1 MTLIIAGTGR
11 AGTSLLVKLLDGC
24 GLRSE
29 EASGWSEAAQAGL
42 ESRFTGDGDDVV
54 KSPWL
59 FEYAPDL
66 GPEAYRSIRRLI
78 VPVRNRGS
86 AVASRMV
93 QERAALIESSPDD
106 DRWRWRTTDRAVP
119 GGIVVGGSHRDVS
132 ATLGEGLWDLVEW
145 ATERDV
151 PLQFIHYPRFALD
164 FDYFWAQLGDVIGER
179 ATRAEAE
186 AVWRTMVDPDSERLA
201 PEIIDPYAHLTKLE
215 LVGLI
220 DRLRVTL
227 GRERAVANDVR
238 TDLDSALATHA
249 ALQQEA
255 NACEA
260 TWSAKSAEQSRMLE
274 EADARL
280 QAIAARRSV
289 RVALRI
295 ARAARTLVRRQRML
309 LRWSRS

>member
-1 MTLIIAGTGR
+1 M
-11 AGTSLLVKLLDGC
+11 
-24 GLRSE
+24 
-29 EASGWSEAAQAGL
+29 
-42 ESRFTGDGDDVV
+42 
-54 KSPWL
+54 
-59 FEYAPDL
+59 
-66 GPEAYRSIRRLI
+66 
-78 VPVRNRGS
+78 
-86 AVASRMV
+86 
-93 QERAALIESSPDD
+93 
-106 DRWRWRTTDRAVP
+106 
-119 GGIVVGGSHRDVS
+119 
-132 ATLGEGLWDLVEW
+132 
-145 ATERDV
+145 

-201 PEIIDPYAHLTKLE
+201 PEIIDRYAHLTKLE

-220 DRLRVTL
+220 DRLRGTL
-227 GRERAVANDVR
+227 GRERALANDVR

-255 NACEA
+255 KACEA

-295 ARAARTLVRRQRML
+295 ARAARTLVRRQRMFF
-309 LRWSRS
+309 RWSRS